1 MTGPGWAGSLA
12 VWTAD
17 PAVIGAL
24 AATAV
29 GYAGGVRR
37 ARRRHGRGAVP
48 TRQVVAFTGGLVAIA
63 LALVSPLDYWAEQ
76 LFSAH
81 MVQHDLLAM
90 VAPPLLLLGAPVTVA
105 LRAVSPAAARRWIVP
120 TMHSRPVLLLT
131 APPVAFGLF
140 TTFLWVAHLS
150 PLYDAALRDDRV
162 HALEHVG
169 FLVLGLLFWWPV
181 VGIDP
186 NPRRLSHP
194 ARLLYLF
201 VMMPASS
208 LLGLALTT
216 ANHVL
221 YPAYILT
228 AAPLGVSPLADQRLA
243 GAIMWEG
250 DMLFVVTV
258 MAMVLLD
265 WLDSDERRTVRA
277 EGHSGD
283 GSGAAPAA
291 QGLGSS

>member
-1 MTGPGWAGSLA
+1 MTGAGWVASPA
-12 VWTAD
+12 VWSAD
-17 PAVIGAL
+17 PGVVGVL
-24 AATAV
+24 AATAAA
-29 GYAGGVRR
+29 YAGGVRR

-48 TRQVVAFTGGLVAIA
+48 TRHVAAFAGGLVAIA
-63 LALVSPLDYWAEQ
+63 VALVSPLDYWAEQ

-90 VAPPLLLLGAPVTVA
+90 VAPPLLLLGAPLTVA
-105 LRAVSPAAARRWIVP
+105 LRAVRPATARRWIAP
-120 TMHSRPVLLLT
+120 ALHSRPVLLLT

-150 PLYDAALRDDRV
+150 PLYDAALRDDRIHV
-162 HALEHVG
+162 LEHLG
-169 FLVLGLLFWWPV
+169 FLGLGLLFWWPV

-186 NPRRLSHP
+186 NPRPLSHP

-201 VMMPASS
+201 VMMPVSS

-221 YPAYILT
+221 YPAYVTT
-228 AAPLGVSPLADQRLA
+228 AAPLGVDPLADQRLA

-250 DMLFVVTV
+250 DMLFVVAV
-258 MAMVLLD
+258 MAIVLLD

-277 EGHSGD
+277 EGRAGD
-283 GSGAAPAA
+283 SAGAAPAA
-291 QGLGSS
+291 PGRG